1 MPSTDARLIPDTA
14 PIEAF
19 LEAHH
24 LKLAAGVAAFVD
36 GEIAPLAEPGDDES
50 ARALARR
57 ICARLGEGGWLA
69 PIGAQ
74 DFRGCCLVRETLAHA
89 SPLADAVFALQG
101 LGCTPLAL
109 AGDGEQRERWL
120 EPALRGEAIAAFA
133 MTEAEAGSDVASL
146 RTTAV
151 RDGDGYILNGDKT
164 LISNAGIADF
174 YLTFAITDPEAG
186 TRGVSALVVPADA
199 PGLRFVKA
207 QVLAEPHPLGEI
219 RFEDCRVG
227 AGSIVGA
234 EGRGFGLGL
243 ATLDRL
249 RPTVG
254 AAACGIAARAL
265 AEALGHAVERQ
276 QFGRAL
282 ADFGITQEKLGRMAT
297 DLTAARLLVYRA
309 AWVRDRGAERTDVES
324 AMAKAFA
331 TETAQRVVDDAVQ
344 ILGGRGVL
352 AEHPVD
358 RLYRTVRAL
367 RIYEGTTEIQRLI
380 VADHLIRR
388 TRGKTESEPGL
399 AE

>member
-1 MPSTDARLIPDTA
+1 MLDLT

-19 LEAHH
+19 LDSLHSD
-24 LKLAAGVAAFVD
+24 LAAGVAAFT
-36 GEIAPLAEPGDDES
+36 EETILPLGVAEDDES
-50 ARALARR
+50 ARTLARQ
-57 ICARLGEGGWLA
+57 ICARLGDGGWLV

-74 DFRGCCLVRETLAHA
+74 DFRSCCLVRETLAHA
-89 SPLADAVFALQG
+89 SPLADAVFALQA
-101 LGCTPLAL
+101 LGSTPIAL
-109 AGDGEQRERWL
+109 AGSGEQRERWL
-120 EPALRGEAIAAFA
+120 EPALRGQAIAAFA
-133 MTEAEAGSDVASL
+133 MTELEAGSDVASL

-151 RDGDGYILNGDKT
+151 RDGDGFVLNGDKT

-174 YLTFAITDPEAG
+174 YLTFAVTDPEAG
-186 TRGVSALVVPADA
+186 TRGISAFVVPSDA

-219 RFEDCRVG
+219 RFEDCAVASESLVG
-227 AGSIVGA
+227 DEGS
-234 EGRGFGLGL
+234 GFKLGL

-254 AAACGIAARAL
+254 AAACGIAGRAL
-265 AEALGHAVERQ
+265 EEALKHAVGRE

-352 AEHPVD
+352 AQHPVE
-358 RLYRTVRAL
+358 RLYRAVRAL
-367 RIYEGTTEIQRLI
+367 RIYEGATEIQRLI

-388 TRGKTESEPGL
+388 TR
-399 AE
+399 AEGP

>member
-1 MPSTDARLIPDTA
+1 MLDTA
-14 PIEAF
+14 PIGIF
-19 LEAHH
+19 LDAHH
-24 LKLAAGVAAFVD
+24 QRLAAGVRVFVKEELALV
-36 GEIAPLAEPGDDES
+36 GEAPDDDR
-50 ARALARR
+50 ARNLARP
-57 ICARLGEGGWLA
+57 ICTALGEGGWLA

-74 DFRGCCLVRETLAHA
+74 DFRGCCLVRERLAYA

-109 AGDGEQRERWL
+109 AGTGTQRDRWL
-120 EPALRGEAIAAFA
+120 EPALRGGAIAAFA
-133 MTEAEAGSDVASL
+133 MTEPEAGSDVASL
-146 RTTAV
+146 RTRAL
-151 RDGDGYILNGDKT
+151 RDGDGFVLNGEKT

-174 YLTFAITDPEAG
+174 YLTFAVTDPQAG
-186 TRGVSALVVPADA
+186 TRGISAFVVPADS

-219 RFEDCRVG
+219 RFEDCRIGADSLVG
-227 AGSIVGA
+227 E
-234 EGRGFGLGL
+234 EGRGLGLGL

-265 AEALGHAVERQ
+265 EEALRHAVERE

-309 AWVRDRGAERTDVES
+309 AWTRDRGAERTDVES

-331 TETAQRVVDDAVQ
+331 TEMAQRVVDDAVQ

-358 RLYRTVRAL
+358 RLYRAVRAL
-367 RIYEGTTEIQRLI
+367 RIYEGTTEVQRLI
-380 VADHLIRR
+380 IAEHMIRR
-388 TRGKTESEPGL
+388 TREGTEAEPGS
-399 AE
+399 AG